1 MNNNKIHLI
10 PQPVIDCA
18 ENLRTTHQEHMRL
31 NYIVRLEA
39 IRDYCEQALRTTSQK
54 NTFTNTKSKKISR
67 IRASNI

>member
-18 ENLRTTHQEHMRL
+18 ESLKTTHQDHMRL

-39 IRDYCEQALRTTSQK
+39 IRDYCDQALKTGAAPRQTWP
-54 NTFTNTKSKKISR
+54 SKA
-67 IRASNI
+67 RAKR